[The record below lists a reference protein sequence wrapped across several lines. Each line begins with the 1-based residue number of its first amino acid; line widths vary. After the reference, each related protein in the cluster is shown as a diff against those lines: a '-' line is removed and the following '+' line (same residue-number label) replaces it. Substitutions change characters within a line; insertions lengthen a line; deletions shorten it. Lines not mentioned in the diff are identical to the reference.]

1 MTGYTSIID
10 KCDYVKSDLASRMII
25 RKRQLYLRDY
35 NPITDSVELSIAMFS
50 ILKKLLELVIT
61 IDTKGY
67 VSIIFNLDA
76 WENYIAG
83 KFTGKEAAKNGWQ
96 NLVNHLPTNS
106 IIISIDKYPKIT
118 DSELERNEVQ
128 KRSKARDFLSASYT
142 RGSRLVGVITK

>member
-1 MTGYTSIID
+1 
-10 KCDYVKSDLASRMII
+10 MIS
-25 RKRQLYLRDY
+25 K
-35 NPITDSVELSIAMFS
+35 
-50 ILKKLLELVIT
+50 LKNLLELVIS
-61 IDTKGY
+61 IDAEGY

-76 WENYIAG
+76 WENYLSG
-83 KFTGKEAAKNGWQ
+83 KFTGKQAAENGWQ
-96 NLVNHLPTNS
+96 NLINHIPSNS